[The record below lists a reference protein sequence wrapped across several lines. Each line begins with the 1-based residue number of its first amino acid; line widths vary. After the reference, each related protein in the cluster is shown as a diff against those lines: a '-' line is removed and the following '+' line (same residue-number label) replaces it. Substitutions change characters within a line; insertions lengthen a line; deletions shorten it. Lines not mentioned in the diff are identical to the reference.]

1 MIALAVLLPL
11 ARRAERRGAA
21 ARGSGLPPAG

>member
-1 MIALAVLLPL
+1 MLLPL

-21 ARGSGLPPAG
+21 ARGSGLRVMGTRCR